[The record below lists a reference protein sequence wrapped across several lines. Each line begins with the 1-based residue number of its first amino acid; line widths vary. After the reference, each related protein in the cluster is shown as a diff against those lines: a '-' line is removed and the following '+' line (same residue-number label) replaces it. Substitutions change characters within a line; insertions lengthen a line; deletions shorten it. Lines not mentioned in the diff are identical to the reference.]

1 MKRDPE
7 KRILF
12 LCYGNPARLDD
23 GLGPAF
29 GEAMEK
35 IAPPGVNVE
44 ADYQLMLED
53 VKTASEHDLVIFVDA
68 SVSGD
73 LPFSLRPVRPRGT
86 LTFSSHSLE
95 PEHVLSLAEG
105 LFGRKPEGYAFGI
118 RGYVFDDFGEQLST
132 DAQTNL
138 ASALQFMLTVLE
150 RGDVAQ
156 ASAAL
161 ACSAGGRAAG
171 NGD

>member
-1 MKRDPE
+1 MNYDPE
-7 KRILF
+7 GGILL

-29 GEAMEK
+29 GEAIEK
-35 IAPPGVNVE
+35 IAPPGVDVE
-44 ADYQLMLED
+44 TDYQLTLED
-53 VKTASEHDLVIFVDA
+53 VKTAADHRIVIFVDA

-73 LPFSLRPVRPRGT
+73 SPFFLSPVHPQAA
-86 LTFSSHSLE
+86 LSFSSHSLE
-95 PEHVLSLAEG
+95 PEHVLALAEQ
-105 LFGRKPEGYAFGI
+105 LFGRRPEGYVFGI
-118 RGYVFDDFGEQLST
+118 RGYEFDDFGEQLSP
-132 DAQTNL
+132 DAQANL
-138 ASALQFMLTVLE
+138 ESALRFMLAMLE

-161 ACSAGGRAAG
+161 ACNVGGRTAG